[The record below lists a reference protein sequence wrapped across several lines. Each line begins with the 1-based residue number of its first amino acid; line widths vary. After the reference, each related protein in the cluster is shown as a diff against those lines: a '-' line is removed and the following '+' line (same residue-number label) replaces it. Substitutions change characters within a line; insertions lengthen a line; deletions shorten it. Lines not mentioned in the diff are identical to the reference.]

1 MGKSQV
7 AKIKCHCP
15 RCKKVQYLEYLL
27 ISKTLKCKKCGIR
40 FVPIPSRPESE
51 ENRQWGLK
59 RLPIPRDNL
68 SSSAGSYDYYGAPML
83 TTRFVKRR
91 IWPIVAAVMLLA
103 AVIAIVVGFGFI
115 HVINGSSLSVPHVIS
130 KASFGYSETF
140 INIDK
145 ITGMPWIFAKVKYPL
160 GCKILQDRGHIE
172 SDEAFQRRVNS
183 KYESKT
189 LAKST
194 ITDSTY

>member
-7 AKIKCHCP
+7 SRIKCHCP

-40 FVPIPSRPESE
+40 FVPIPPRPESE
-51 ENRQWGLK
+51 ENWQGRQK
-59 RLPIPRDNL
+59 RLPIPRHNV
-68 SSSAGSYDYYGAPML
+68 SSSADSYEYYGAPML
-83 TTRFVKRR
+83 TTRFMQRR
-91 IWPIVAAVMLLA
+91 IWPKVAAVMLLA
-103 AVIAIVVGFGFI
+103 AVILIVIGFGFI
-115 HVINGSSLSVPHVIS
+115 HVINGSSLSVPHVIN

-140 INIDK
+140 INIDS
-145 ITGMPWIFAKVKYPL
+145 ITGMPWVFAKVKYPI
-160 GCKILQDRGHIE
+160 GCKVLQNRGHIE
-172 SDEAFQRRVNS
+172 SDEAFQRRVTSN
-183 KYESKT
+183 YESKT

>member
-1 MGKSQV
+1 
-7 AKIKCHCP
+7 
-15 RCKKVQYLEYLL
+15 
-27 ISKTLKCKKCGIR
+27 
-40 FVPIPSRPESE
+40 
-51 ENRQWGLK
+51 
-59 RLPIPRDNL
+59 
-68 SSSAGSYDYYGAPML
+68 
-83 TTRFVKRR
+83 
-91 IWPIVAAVMLLA
+91 MLLA

-130 KASFGYSETF
+130 KTSFGYSETF

>member
-27 ISKTLKCKKCGIR
+27 ISKTLKCKKCGVR

-51 ENRQWGLK
+51 ENRQGGLK
-59 RLPIPRDNL
+59 RLPVPRDNI

-103 AVIAIVVGFGFI
+103 AVIVIVVGFGFI
-115 HVINGSSLSVPHVIS
+115 HVINGSNLPYPRVVRKDP
-130 KASFGYSETF
+130 FGYSETF

-145 ITGMPWIFAKVKYPL
+145 ITGMPWVFARSKYPI
-160 GCKILQDRGHIE
+160 GCRILQEKGHIE
-172 SDEAFQRRVNS
+172 SDEARERRISENS
-183 KYESKT
+183 DSNT
-189 LAKST
+189 LAKSFAQR
-194 ITDSTY
+194 

>member
-1 MGKSQV
+1 MGKSQISR
-7 AKIKCHCP
+7 IKCHCP

-27 ISKTLKCKKCGIR
+27 ISKTLKCKKCGIH

-51 ENRQWGLK
+51 ESRQGGQK
-59 RLPIPRDNL
+59 RLPIPRDNV
-68 SSSAGSYDYYGAPML
+68 SSSADIYEYYGAPML
-83 TTRFVKRR
+83 TNRLMHGR
-91 IWPIVAAVMLLA
+91 IWPKVAAVMLLA
-103 AVIAIVVGFGFI
+103 AVILIVIGFGFI

-130 KASFGYSETF
+130 KDSFGYSETF

-145 ITGMPWIFAKVKYPL
+145 ITGMPWVFAKVKYPI
-160 GCKILQDRGHIE
+160 GCKILQDKGHIE
-172 SDEAFQRRVNS
+172 SDEAFERRVTSN
-183 KYESKT
+183 YESKT